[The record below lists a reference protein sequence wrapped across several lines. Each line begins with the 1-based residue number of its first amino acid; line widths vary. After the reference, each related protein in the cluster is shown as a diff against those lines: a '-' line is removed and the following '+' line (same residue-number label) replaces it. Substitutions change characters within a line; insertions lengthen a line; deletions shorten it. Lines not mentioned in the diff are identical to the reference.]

1 MFVLLL
7 MAGLYGAI
15 IALCNQYLREHDM
28 LTKSSKF
35 ILGVIMFAGFYFIY
49 KWFSK
54 RIDSIQ
60 KQNDWLTARMMNIA
74 KIPLMIWL
82 LIATVTSIGENCH
95 RYFLEQDAKYAMSRF
110 GQTLCILLV
119 ASAESNYPL
128 ALTRHM
134 SYIVEATVALKVCV
148 FRCRFRIY
156 QEHQDYLL
164 QGYKCLFACKW
175 YIICF
180 SKY

>member
-1 MFVLLL
+1 MKITPTSKKAISAMLVLLL

-60 KQNDWLTARMMNIA
+60 KQND
-74 KIPLMIWL
+74 
-82 LIATVTSIGENCH
+82 
-95 RYFLEQDAKYAMSRF
+95 
-110 GQTLCILLV
+110 
-119 ASAESNYPL
+119 
-128 ALTRHM
+128 
-134 SYIVEATVALKVCV
+134 
-148 FRCRFRIY
+148 
-156 QEHQDYLL
+156 
-164 QGYKCLFACKW
+164 
-175 YIICF
+175 
-180 SKY
+180 